1 MFLPEGFGGGE
12 SNNMYDR
19 IDTIDEVA
27 PLSEKAYQFC
37 IDHGLE
43 EKTAKMISL
52 FTEEMAGSV
61 ILHGRKR
68 RFGVFGVDYR
78 LAIIDD
84 KISITF
90 RDMCEAFDPVKWREL
105 HSNED
110 MPDSVGICMVLG
122 LVKDVRYFNAF
133 RSNNL
138 ILYLDG
144 GTVKDS

>member
-1 MFLPEGFGGGE
+1 
-12 SNNMYDR
+12 
-19 IDTIDEVA
+19 
-27 PLSEKAYQFC
+27 
-37 IDHGLE
+37 
-43 EKTAKMISL
+43 MISL
-52 FTEEMAGSV
+52 FTEEMAGNV
-61 ILHGRKR
+61 ILQGRKR

-110 MPDSVGICMVLG
+110 MPDSVGIRMILG